1 MKLVSALG
9 LLAGGFVLV
18 PKGLWVFVAL
28 WGLAKVQPLE
38 IFTSLSLPEHEIRH
52 DDGTKMW

>member
-1 MKLVSALG
+1 MKLLSALG

-28 WGLAKVQPLE
+28 WGLAKVQPLA
-38 IFTSLSLPEHEIRH
+38 TVTLL
-52 DDGTKMW
+52 GMWLLVERWL

>member
-1 MKLVSALG
+1 MKLVSTLG

-28 WGLAKVQPLE
+28 WGLAKGQPLATVTLLGVWLLVE
-38 IFTSLSLPEHEIRH
+38 RWL
-52 DDGTKMW
+52 